1 MALLQRSAD
10 VFTLL
15 MLHSTLKAVIEYSLN
30 QHTVWQLHLFFTII
44 QFDIG
49 KLEQGSSSNDD

>member
-15 MLHSTLKAVIEYSLN
+15 MLHSTSKAVIEYSLN
-30 QHTVWQLHLFFTII
+30 QHTVWQLHLFFI
-44 QFDIG
+44 QFDVG